1 MDKFLHNWWGVIPSL
16 QISRIRRFVFLSLLT
31 LSVTGVQAQTAVE
44 FNDGVRYSQ
53 WVIESRLGDFY
64 GNTNDFGFTTYNRN
78 LSVKKEVTKWK
89 NGSAKPD
96 IDYVA
101 GLVAKATIEAAD
113 YYKAFNWAKP
123 WFKSVEWYGN
133 ECTVPTK
140 PDNLDAINAS
150 KMYFGIYAL
159 ANGSFSSNAES
170 TTASKATTQLGNAL
184 TALGNYSKEY
194 KSDGT
199 GGYAFPANTTVTRDS
214 KSVSLDG
221 GWFHKKDYLKE
232 MWLDGQYMGPATLAQ
247 LKGEYSSY
255 KDITTDDWALITN
268 QFSIVWDMCWDEKE
282 QLLYHAFCS
291 EARSNTWAG
300 SAEIWTTAQ
309 TTTSSWQ
316 GMTAAGH
323 SAAFW
328 GRAEGWYF
336 LALVDVLEQMKNAGL
351 DKESAS
357 NHSCYTTLKGYL
369 DKLALGIAKRQDAT
383 SGCWYQLIGK
393 DGNYTASYYGGRS
406 YTETSN
412 YLESSCTAIFAAAY
426 LKAIR
431 LGLLEKST
439 YEETAIKAYKGA
451 VNQFMKQRTDGT
463 VDLLSCCKS
472 AGLGTSSTFS
482 NDKFRD
488 GSNAYYLLGKDVT
501 PTSTNSADYYTEGK
515 VMGAFIMA
523 ATEYEMANKKDIR
536 FSYDLAP
543 EYTLTNGQSLKV
555 EALGSGAGT
564 ASYQWY
570 NASDGSKVSDAT
582 SSTFAP
588 TESGSYYCE
597 ATSGTTT
604 IKTST
609 ANVTL
614 KEAVVSSDIFS
625 LTITYNNTYSL
636 ASGQDLNLTSDYA
649 SVTGGT
655 ALVHNGHD
663 SKAADIIYL
672 KNNSGNI
679 SLTGSGGTYAK
690 LTLNTTLQV
699 GDVITFTSDENSIGS
714 FYLTSSATKNT
725 NCPVTSGTYTITET
739 DGLAGANAKDIYVW
753 NNSSGKFKSITISR
767 KVSITNQPTVA
778 TYDVNAATVNE
789 LKFEVSATGVK
800 EFSYQ
805 WYSNTTNSTVG
816 GREITT
822 NGTSNTYTPVVT
834 TAGTTYYYCIASA
847 GVLSVTS
854 DVVAVA
860 VLNPSDLKTKYNAA
874 WTPIANGTIEV
885 GNLVTSSSKGAYSIT
900 AGDDVAEISGKTI
913 TALKAGTFTLSQ
925 EADDTYKAGSIVIT
939 VRIGTNVTSDET
951 NSYSFTAQTAVS
963 DGMTITRK
971 NITMTFGNDG
981 FWSLPSADSYTGGQ
995 VNPTVPANNIPT
1007 AGTFYKFTP
1016 TTTGKLAVKVK
1027 LGFLE
1032 EEGKLRPLYVSESGT
1047 LITAKLEDGT
1057 QVGKGEKP
1065 DATEAYNNKSITFPV
1080 KANTDYYVYVNSSK
1094 LGFYGF
1100 EFTPVTLYTVT
1111 FNAGSNGT
1119 CDTKSIIQESQ
1130 GASITLPDVT
1140 PAEGYTFDGWYT
1152 AETGGTKE
1160 ESSYTPTE
1168 NVTLYAHY
1176 TSTGGEETGAE
1187 EPVTIDGDN
1196 ETSDVVSLTGG
1207 SWSGSGAS
1215 AYYGLGSAGSF
1226 TIASNNSNASISKIV
1241 LTYTENKSDRYGGTV
1256 TVTPGTYSYSSSAIQ
1271 GTWTGSANSVTFTTS
1286 DKCRIKSIVV
1296 YYTTGPSLS
1305 FTTQPSNKDYAQGV
1319 SVNLTV
1325 AAAVSND
1332 TNKEYGDVTYKWY
1345 SNTTESNQNGTPL
1358 DGEDE
1363 ATLTPSTAELGTT
1376 YYYCVAT
1383 AAKTSDASQELTA
1396 TSNVVAV
1403 TVSAP
1408 SIEFTTQPQGAV
1420 YTKSETENA
1429 AALTVAAT
1437 TNFKGTVTYQW
1448 YSNTTGKIPT
1458 TAEGLAAEIMS
1469 GAATSSHKPSITTT
1483 GKTYYYCIA
1492 TSEYNSNS
1500 YTAASD
1506 IVCIEVVTALYSYN
1520 VQGKDQPKCNESR
1533 WIEDGNSNKLVK
1545 FTFGGWKYNN
1555 NKYLKPNADDI
1566 EANYITDEWSE
1577 PKQQD
1582 KVNALDGYEY
1592 AISGKYDA
1600 VQENKA
1606 EKTIMYKKDR
1616 YGWFRSPERT
1626 EVGITKES
1634 YPFTLPVR
1642 GAYMTFEPTK
1652 NGILTIYLLQNGAW
1666 NTDGNNDIIAGQFRM
1681 HAFQITNQRGLVLEE
1696 FAPKYSVTCNQKVLG
1711 GYSCTEY
1718 ETDPN
1723 SYDDS
1728 SKDISNWKEFWDLSL
1743 KERKAVHDNW
1753 NNGTN
1758 GSQTIIKL
1766 DNGSFL
1772 AIQKAIVKY
1781 EFHVTGNET
1790 YYVFSNFSKLGFA
1803 GAAFQPDE
1811 KQPTDV
1817 TTFSGAANS
1826 LDETKKYTKITAEK
1840 QSTFIDEAKKM
1851 YEYKYTIGGN
1861 EVGKV
1866 SGVFIPQFKD
1876 ITLNR
1881 TFKANQW
1888 TTLTLPFNLTQ
1899 SEVEEIFGVGTRLIV
1914 LDKGTNNSGAVRLK
1928 FVYHEIQNVL
1938 PGYPYLIKPTK
1949 EVTTSFTVHNKC
1961 INPHISQLE
1970 IDCEDYIFKGVTDY
1984 CTPDADGYSV
1994 PFDEGDIFVSNG
2006 DGKLYISGGN
2016 SYSKG
2021 YRAYIKKPGTQSAK
2035 SISIVMNSFS
2045 DDDDTTTS
2053 IDVAEFDPTLLESL
2067 GLPVGVYNLNGQ
2079 RVGNDTRNLRPG
2091 IYIVNGKKTV
2101 VK

>member
-1 MDKFLHNWWGVIPSL
+1 MNIMDKFLHNWWGVIPSL

-31 LSVTGVQAQTAVE
+31 LSVTGVQAQTAVK

-64 GNTNDFGFTTYNRN
+64 GNTNDFGFTTYNRD
-78 LSVKKEVTKWK
+78 LTVKKEVTKWK
-89 NGSAKPD
+89 NGGADPA

-113 YYKAFNWAKP
+113 YYKAFAWAKP
-123 WFKSVEWYGN
+123 WFKSVEWYGS

-150 KMYFGIYAL
+150 KMYFGIYSLTNSTDGAFKND
-159 ANGSFSSNAES
+159 ANAS

-184 TALGNYSKEY
+184 AALKHYN
-194 KSDGT
+194 DT
-199 GGYAFPANTTVTRDS
+199 YAFPASTTLNS
-214 KSVSLDG
+214 KDIAG
-221 GWFHKKDYLKE
+221 GWYHKESYSKQ

-247 LKGEYSSY
+247 LINGYSSY
-255 KDITTDDWALITN
+255 STNKVSNDDWSLITK
-268 QFSIVWDMCWDEKE
+268 QFTIVWEQCWNETEK
-282 QLLYHAFCS
+282 LLYHAFSS
-291 EARSNTWAG
+291 EALNYWTSD
-300 SAEIWTTAQ
+300 AEIWTTVQ
-309 TTTSSWQ
+309 TDKTKWTS
-316 GMTAAGH
+316 MTAAGH

-336 LALVDVLEQMKNAGL
+336 LALVDVLEQMQNAGL

-357 NHSCYTTLKGYL
+357 NHSYYTTLKGYL

-393 DGNYTASYYGGRS
+393 DGEYSARYYNGADKGVKQ
-406 YTETSN
+406 N
-412 YLESSCTAIFAAAY
+412 YLESSCTAIFAAAF
-426 LKAIR
+426 LKATR
-431 LGLLEKST
+431 LELLSSASDGTTT
-439 YEETAIKAYKGA
+439 YNYKEIGTNAYKGA
-451 VNQFMKQRTDGT
+451 VDQFMKQLSDNT
-463 VDLLSCCKS
+463 VHLLGCCKS
-472 AGLGTSSTFS
+472 AGVGTDALGA
-482 NDKFRD
+482 DKFRD
-488 GSNAYYLLGKDVT
+488 GSNAYYLHGYDVA
-501 PTSTNSADYYTEGK
+501 PTSTTSNYYTEGK

-523 ATEYEMANKKDIR
+523 ATEYERVNEKPIR

-555 EALGSGAGT
+555 EPLGSGV
-564 ASYQWY
+564 ASVTYQWY
-570 NASDGSKVSDAT
+570 KTLGTTSTAVTGAT
-582 SSTFAP
+582 SETFAP

-597 ATSGTTT
+597 AKSGTTT
-604 IKTST
+604 IKTCT

-625 LTITYNNTYSL
+625 LTITYNNKYSL
-636 ASGQDLNLTSDYA
+636 ASGQDLDLTSDYA

-655 ALVHNGHD
+655 ALVHNGKKE
-663 SKAADIIYL
+663 SADII
-672 KNNSGNI
+672 NSSGNI
-679 SLTGSGGTYAK
+679 NLTGSGGTYAK
-690 LTLNTTLQV
+690 LTLNTPLQV

-753 NNSSGKFKSITISR
+753 NNTNGKFKSITISR

-778 TYDVNAATVNE
+778 TYDVNAANVNG
-789 LKFEVSATGVK
+789 LKFAVSATGVAA
-800 EFSYQ
+800 FSYQ

-822 NGTSNTYTPVVT
+822 NGTSNTYTPPVT

-860 VLNPSDLKTKYNAA
+860 VLNPSDLKTNYNAA

-885 GNLVTSSSKGAYSIT
+885 GNLVSSTSKGAYSIT
-900 AGDDVAEISGKTI
+900 SGNDVATISGTTI
-913 TALKAGTFTLSQ
+913 TALKAGKFTLSQ
-925 EADDTYKAGSIVIT
+925 EADDKYKAGSKEIT
-939 VRIGTNVTSDET
+939 VRIGTNVTSDGT
-951 NSYSFTAQTAVS
+951 NKYSFTAEKTDVS

-971 NITMTFGNDG
+971 DITMTFGNDG
-981 FWSLPSADSYTGGQ
+981 FWSQASANGYTGGQ
-995 VNPTVPANNIPT
+995 VMPVVTSNIPT
-1007 AGTFYKFTP
+1007 KGTFYKFKA
-1016 TTTGKLAVKVK
+1016 TTTGLLEVKVK
-1027 LGFLE
+1027 LGTSNN
-1032 EEGKLRPLYVSESGT
+1032 KLRPLYVSENGT
-1047 LITAKLEDGT
+1047 LVTAKLNANAE
-1057 QVGKGEKP
+1057 VGKGETPVATSAYDNKP
-1065 DATEAYNNKSITFPV
+1065 VTFPV
-1080 KANTDYYVYVNSSK
+1080 KANTDYYVYVTGSK

-1100 EFTPVTLYTVT
+1100 DFKHVTLHTVT

-1119 CDTKSIIQESQ
+1119 CETPSLIQTSE
-1130 GASITLPDVT
+1130 GASITLPSVT
-1140 PAEGYTFDGWYT
+1140 ANAGYTFDGWYT
-1152 AETGGTKE
+1152 AGTEGKKE
-1160 ESSYTPTE
+1160 GDAGATYSPSTDI
-1168 NVTLYAHY
+1168 TLYARY
-1176 TSTGGEETGAE
+1176 TATSTGATIIYFPADNNTTSNTAVLTVTGGNMKSNPGDVTYKSKKYSYALKFDSSASVILKLSAE
-1187 EPVTIDGDN
+1187 SNVVLVFNPSNSGRTITVGGTSYTIDAD
-1196 ETSDVVSLTGG
+1196 
-1207 SWSGSGAS
+1207 
-1215 AYYGLGSAGSF
+1215 GLV
-1226 TIASNNSNASISKIV
+1226 SISS
-1241 LTYTENKSDRYGGTV
+1241 LAAGQYT
-1256 TVTPGTYSYSSSAIQ
+1256 IQ
-1271 GTWTGSANSVTFTTS
+1271 KGDTETHLYAV
-1286 DKCRIKSIVV
+1286 DIQP
-1296 YYTTGPSLS
+1296 TGPSLS

-1332 TNKEYGDVTYKWY
+1332 TNKEYDDVTYQWY
-1345 SNTTESNQNGTPL
+1345 INTTESNQNGTPL
-1358 DGEDE
+1358 DGKNE

-1383 AAKTSDASQELTA
+1383 AAKTADASQKLTA
-1396 TSNVVAV
+1396 TSNVAEV
-1403 TVSAP
+1403 TVSTP
-1408 SIEFTTQPQGAV
+1408 TITIITQPQGAV
-1420 YTKSETENA
+1420 YTKSETA
-1429 AALTVAAT
+1429 TALSVEAK
-1437 TNFKGTVTYQW
+1437 TNFNGTVTYKW
-1448 YSNTTGKIPT
+1448 YSSTTVT
-1458 TAEGLAAEIMS
+1458 DESFTEIT
-1469 GAATSSHKPSITTT
+1469 GATNANYTPSIATS
-1483 GKTYYYCIA
+1483 GKTYYYCEA
-1492 TSEYNSNS
+1492 SSS
-1500 YTAASD
+1500 YTYDGTTTSYSIKSD
-1506 IVCIEVVTALYSYN
+1506 VVCIEVVNALYKYLVTEETTKPN
-1520 VQGKDQPKCNESR
+1520 CNEDR
-1533 WIEDGNSNKLVK
+1533 YIENGSEKLVK
-1545 FTFGGWKYNN
+1545 MTFGGWKWSNN
-1555 NKYLKPNADDI
+1555 TYTKPGDDSKS
-1566 EANYITDEWSE
+1566 ITDEWSA
-1577 PKQQD
+1577 PKPQD
-1582 KVNALDGYEY
+1582 KVNALDGYKY
-1592 AISGKYDA
+1592 AISGSNDA

-1606 EKTIMYKKDR
+1606 EKTTMYQKVR

-1626 EVGITKES
+1626 AEGITKTS
-1634 YPFTLPVR
+1634 HPFTLPVR
-1642 GAYMTFEPTK
+1642 GAYMTFEPTQ

-1666 NTDGNNDIIAGQFRM
+1666 NTDGNNDIIPGEFRM

-1718 ETDPN
+1718 VTDPK
-1723 SYDDS
+1723 SYDTS
-1728 SKDISNWKEFWDLSL
+1728 SKDISKWEEFWKLSL
-1743 KERKAVHDNW
+1743 DERKAVHDNW
-1753 NNGTN
+1753 KNGTN

-1811 KQPTDV
+1811 KQPTDI
-1817 TTFSGAANS
+1817 TTFSGDKS
-1826 LDETKKYTKITAEK
+1826 LDETKEYTKITAEQ

-1851 YEYKYTIGGN
+1851 YEYKYTINGT

-1876 ITLNR
+1876 ITLKR

-1899 SEVEEIFGVGTRLIV
+1899 SEVAEIFGEDTRIIM

-1949 EVTTSFTVHNKC
+1949 DVTTSFTVHNKC
-1961 INPHISQLE
+1961 INPHILQLE
-1970 IDCEDYIFKGVTDY
+1970 IDCGDYIFKGVTDY
-1984 CTPDADGYSV
+1984 CTPDAKMQNYSV
-1994 PFDEGDIFVSNG
+1994 QFAEGDIFVSNG
-2006 DGKLYISGGN
+2006 DGKLYISGKE

-2021 YRAYIKKPGTQSAK
+2021 YRAYIAKKSGTQAAK